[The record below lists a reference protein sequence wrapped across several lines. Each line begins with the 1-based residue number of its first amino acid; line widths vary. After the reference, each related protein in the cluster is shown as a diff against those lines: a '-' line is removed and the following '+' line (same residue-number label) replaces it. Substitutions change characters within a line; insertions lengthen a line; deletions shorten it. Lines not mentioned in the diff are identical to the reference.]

1 MKPRTPPIL
10 VTAVAATVGALLTLG
25 IGLVAL
31 GADDALHLVVPL
43 AAAIVLTIAVTSLA
57 TRSLVRASLRVRFAS
72 VGAFATLIGLVNL
85 GVLASLMLVSEK
97 DAILVAALLVYS
109 TAAAIGAAFTVAR
122 RSSDAVEQL
131 AEASREIAAG
141 DLSARVGTLGGGR
154 ELESLG
160 EALDGMTERL
170 ERSLAKERA
179 FEERRRDL
187 VVAVSHD
194 LRTPLAGL
202 RAMAEAIE
210 DGVVSDPETIHVYSA
225 QMRGLVESL
234 THLVD
239 DLFEFV
245 QLDAGAIEA
254 ETERALVADVVGA
267 AVAACDAQALEK
279 GLDLRLELGDAAAA
293 MCSPR
298 LARVVQ
304 NLLQNAIRH
313 TPADGTV
320 IVAARRDG
328 AGIELAVEDS
338 GEGIAPEAAERIFEP
353 FWRGDSARA
362 SDGSGLG
369 LALAK
374 RIVEALEGRIEVSS
388 EPQGGARFAVLL
400 PGG

>member
-1 MKPRTPPIL
+1 MSIRSSPVF
-10 VTAVAATVGALLTLG
+10 VTAAAATIGALLTLG
-25 IGLVAL
+25 ISLAAL
-31 GADDALHLVVPL
+31 GSEDALHLVLPL
-43 AAAIVLTIAVTSLA
+43 AGAIVLTVVVTSLA
-57 TRSLVRASLRVRFAS
+57 TRGLARTSLRVRFAS
-72 VGAFATLIGLVNL
+72 VAAFATLIGLVNL

-97 DAILVAALLVYS
+97 DAILIAALFVYS
-109 TAAAIGAAFTVAR
+109 TAAAIGAGIAAAR
-122 RSSDAVEQL
+122 RASDAVERL
-131 AEASREIAAG
+131 ADASRKIAAG
-141 DLSARVGTLGGGR
+141 DLSARVGTVGGGR
-154 ELESLG
+154 ELESLA
-160 EALDGMTERL
+160 EALDGMAARL
-170 ERSLAKERA
+170 ERTLASERA
-179 FEERRRDL
+179 FEDRRRDL

-210 DGVVSDPETIHVYSA
+210 DGVVSDPETIHAYSA

-245 QLDAGAIEA
+245 QLDAGAIET
-254 ETERALVADVVGA
+254 ETERALLADVVSS
-267 AVAACDAQALEK
+267 AVAACDAQAIQK
-279 GLDLRLELGDAAAA
+279 GLELRLDLGDAAAV
-293 MCSPR
+293 MCSPH
-298 LARVVQ
+298 LTRVVQ

-320 IVAARRDG
+320 IVAARREG
-328 AGIELAVEDS
+328 NGIELAVEDT
-338 GEGIAPEAAERIFEP
+338 GEGIAPESAERIFEP

-362 SDGSGLG
+362 SDGTGLG

-388 EPQGGARFAVLL
+388 EPHGGARFAVLL

>member
-1 MKPRTPPIL
+1 M
-10 VTAVAATVGALLTLG
+10 TAAAATIGALLTLG
-25 IGLVAL
+25 ISLAAL
-31 GADDALHLVVPL
+31 GSEDALHLVLPL
-43 AAAIVLTIAVTSLA
+43 AGAIVLTVVVTSLA
-57 TRSLVRASLRVRFAS
+57 TRGLARTSLRVRFAS
-72 VGAFATLIGLVNL
+72 VAAFATLIGLVNL

-97 DAILVAALLVYS
+97 DAILIAALFVYS
-109 TAAAIGAAFTVAR
+109 TAAAIGAGIAAAR
-122 RSSDAVEQL
+122 RASDAVERL
-131 AEASREIAAG
+131 ADASRKIAAG
-141 DLSARVGTLGGGR
+141 DLSARVGTVGGGR
-154 ELESLG
+154 ELESLA
-160 EALDGMTERL
+160 EALDGMAARL
-170 ERSLAKERA
+170 ERTLASERA
-179 FEERRRDL
+179 FEDRRRDL

-210 DGVVSDPETIHVYSA
+210 DGVVSDPETIHAYSA

-245 QLDAGAIEA
+245 QLDAGAIET
-254 ETERALVADVVGA
+254 ETERALLADVVSS
-267 AVAACDAQALEK
+267 AVAACDAQAIQK
-279 GLDLRLELGDAAAA
+279 GLELRLDLGDAAAV
-293 MCSPR
+293 MCSPH
-298 LARVVQ
+298 LTRVVQ

-320 IVAARRDG
+320 IVAARREG
-328 AGIELAVEDS
+328 NGIELAVEDT
-338 GEGIAPEAAERIFEP
+338 GEGIAPESAERIFEP

-362 SDGSGLG
+362 SDGTGLG

-388 EPQGGARFAVLL
+388 EPHGGARFAVLL